1 MVWEYLSNDHGFFDG
16 SPQLPDD
23 DDDDDSPKRTLLR
36 HKLGPR

>member
-16 SPQLPDD
+16 SPQLPVDD
-23 DDDDDSPKRTLLR
+23 DNSPKRTLLR

>member
-16 SPQLPDD
+16 SPHLPD

>member
-23 DDDDDSPKRTLLR
+23 DDSPKRTLLR